1 MILCLVDLD
10 ICDKVLSPCQTEAF
24 LTIQSLFIHLF
35 FFLHFSCLQF
45 ATMSDSILSRRK
57 LARPQFWYQFSSLI
71 SWRWRRRPAYLMP
84 NLLHLLLDIHGAVR
98 LALELYTPGWCSL
111 CMLPASHFARW
122 SSNMCEYMHPGDF
135 PSTTWGLE
143 YVLLFLRSIAPI
155 RLLSCS

>member
-24 LTIQSLFIHLF
+24 LTVQSLFIHLF

-84 NLLHLLLDIHGAVR
+84 NLLHLLLDIQRRCEACSWTVYSRLVLTVHGTCQPFRKMIIKHVWVYA
-98 LALELYTPGWCSL
+98 PW
-111 CMLPASHFARW
+111 W
-122 SSNMCEYMHPGDF
+122 F
-135 PSTTWGLE
+135 PIH
-143 YVLLFLRSIAPI
+143 YLRACFSFWEV
-155 RLLSCS
+155 

>member
-24 LTIQSLFIHLF
+24 LTVQSLFIHLF
-35 FFLHFSCLQF
+35 FFSCLQF
-45 ATMSDSILSRRK
+45 ATMSDIILSRRK

-84 NLLHLLLDIHGAVR
+84 NLLHYSCWISNCAVR

-111 CMLPASHFARW
+111 CMLPASRFARW

-135 PSTTWGLE
+135 PSTTWGLG

-155 RLLSCS
+155 RLLSFS

>member
-24 LTIQSLFIHLF
+24 LTVQSLFIHLF

-84 NLLHLLLDIHGAVR
+84 NLLHLLLDIQRRCEACSWTVYSR
-98 LALELYTPGWCSL
+98 LVLTVHATCQPFRKMIIKRVWVYAPW
-111 CMLPASHFARW
+111 W
-122 SSNMCEYMHPGDF
+122 F
-135 PSTTWGLE
+135 PIH
-143 YVLLFLRSIAPI
+143 YLRACFSFWEV
-155 RLLSCS
+155 

>member
-24 LTIQSLFIHLF
+24 LTVQSLFIHLF

-84 NLLHLLLDIHGAVR
+84 NLLHLLLDIQRRCEACSWTVYSR
-98 LALELYTPGWCSL
+98 LVLTVHATCQPFRKMIIKRVSICTLVISHP
-111 CMLPASHFARW
+111 LP
-122 SSNMCEYMHPGDF
+122 E
-135 PSTTWGLE
+135 GL
-143 YVLLFLRSIAPI
+143 LLFLRSIAPI
-155 RLLSCS
+155 RLLSFS

>member
-24 LTIQSLFIHLF
+24 LTVQSLFIHLF

-84 NLLHLLLDIHGAVR
+84 NLLHLLLDIQRRCEACSWTVYSR
-98 LALELYTPGWCSL
+98 LVLTVHATCQPFRKMIIKHVSICTLVISHP
-111 CMLPASHFARW
+111 LP
-122 SSNMCEYMHPGDF
+122 E
-135 PSTTWGLE
+135 GL
-143 YVLLFLRSIAPI
+143 LLFLRSIAPI
-155 RLLSCS
+155 RLLSFS